1 MVKVIIVD
9 DEIEIREGLRTVFP
23 WNELGEF
30 EVYTAEDADHAM
42 QLIAEVHPD
51 ILITDVKMSGM
62 TGLEMIETIQNNG
75 LFHGKTIV
83 ISGFDDFEYIRTALQ
98 NGAVDYILKPINI
111 EQMKQMIMKAISQ
124 INDEKRFKLNYELL
138 ETQVN
143 QALPQMREE
152 ILRELIKGPY
162 DSILEAKI
170 TYQMETMKMGWMM
183 SNRHYLFTIEVDDLK
198 ASKHSELV
206 LFAVGNVLEQTLN
219 EEYAQR
225 FAMFKDRQDRWVVLL
240 SENESASAADQ
251 LSLDNLIQ
259 TIITRLNIYVKVMV
273 TIGLYPQLVDVKHTY
288 QAYREAVGYLA
299 AKAVYGGNRILA
311 GETGNSAES
320 DAITLDEVNVLLEL
334 IQFGSIEEIQ
344 TELTGYAGLVQSWSL
359 SAVRDIQER
368 TFEWLL
374 ELLNVCAE
382 RGLRDRWW
390 EKEIIAIWEEFEQY
404 DTVGSLQGVL
414 EKYLLRLSDTMK
426 QQLPARNQIIQEAE
440 LYMLKHFQDNLS
452 LQVVADHVHV
462 TPVWLSKLFKKEKQ
476 MTFIDYLTFIRME
489 KAKELL
495 GDTSYRIYQIALEVG
510 YRDRAHFAKTFK
522 KVTGKTPKDYR
533 NFMGIYDE

>member
-1 MVKVIIVD
+1 MYKVIIVD
-9 DEIEIREGLRTVFP
+9 DEIEIREGLRTIFP
-23 WNELGEF
+23 WQELGEF
-30 EVYTAEDADHAM
+30 EVYTAENANHAM
-42 QLIAEVHPD
+42 QMIEEVQPD
-51 ILITDVKMSGM
+51 ILITDVKMNGM
-62 TGLEMIETIQNNG
+62 TGLQMLEMIQNQG
-75 LFHGKTIV
+75 LFQGRAIV

-111 EQMKQMIMKAISQ
+111 EQMKQMIMKATSQ

-138 ETQVN
+138 ESQVN

-152 ILRELIKGPY
+152 ILRELIKAPF

-183 SNRHYLFTIEVDDLK
+183 SSRHCLFAIEVDDLK
-198 ASKHSELV
+198 ASKQSELV

-219 EEYAQR
+219 EAYMQR
-225 FAMFKDRQDRWVVLL
+225 FAMFKDRQERWVVLL
-240 SENESASAADQ
+240 AENESGTDPQ
-251 LSLDNLIQ
+251 SLDNLIQ
-259 TIITRLNIYVKVMV
+259 TIITRLNIYVKVTV

-288 QAYREAVGYLA
+288 HAYREAIGYLA

-311 GETGNSAES
+311 GETGNPAES
-320 DAITLDEVNVLLEL
+320 DAITLDDVNVLLEL

-344 TELTGYAGLVQSWSL
+344 TELAGYTGLVQSWSL

-390 EKEIIAIWEEFEQY
+390 EKEIISIWEEFEQY
-404 DTVGSLQGVL
+404 DTMGSLQGVL
-414 EKYLLRLSDTMK
+414 EKYLFRLSDTMK
-426 QQLPARNQIIQEAE
+426 QQMPARNQIVQEAE
-440 LYMLKHFQDNLS
+440 HYMLKHFQDNLS
-452 LQVVADHVHV
+452 LQAVADHVHV

-476 MTFIDYLTFIRME
+476 MTFIDYLTWIRME
-489 KAKELL
+489 RAKELL

-522 KVTGKTPKDYR
+522 KITGKTPKDYR